1 MGAEVSRPF
10 DKFAGISAILA
21 AGVSVLYGVFF
32 ALALRGSETTAT
44 PSAVL
49 LMVSGLLGIVVVC
62 ALYLLFKNLDVG
74 FALLAL
80 VLGVLGAGGAFVHGA
95 YDLSTLVSPGEVVA
109 TGVSAVDPRGVL
121 VFGISGLS
129 VLIFARLIVIGTR
142 LPLKLGWIGYGL
154 AGLLLLLYLGRLL
167 VLDPSQPFL
176 RLSAILAGFVLNPL
190 WNLWIGV
197 ELIRGE

>member
-49 LMVSGLLGIVVVC
+49 LMISGLLGIVVVC
-62 ALYLLFKNLDVG
+62 ALYVCFKNLDVG

-109 TGVSAVDPRGVL
+109 TGVNAVDPRGVL

-129 VLIFARLIVIGTR
+129 ILIFARLIVIGTR

-154 AGLLLLLYLGRLL
+154 AALLLLLYLGRLL
-167 VLDPSQPFL
+167 VLDPSQPVL
-176 RLSAILAGFVLNPL
+176 RLSAILAGFVLNPV

>member
-1 MGAEVSRPF
+1 MGAEVSPF

-21 AGVSVLYGVFF
+21 GGVSVLYGVFF
-32 ALALRGSETTAT
+32 ALALRGSETTAK

-62 ALYLLFKNLDVG
+62 ALYQCFINLDSG

-80 VLGVLGAGGAFVHGA
+80 VLGVLGAGGALIHGA
-95 YDLSTLVSPGEVVA
+95 FDLSTLVGPEEVA
-109 TGVSAVDPRGVL
+109 GIGVNSVDPRGVL

-129 VLIFARLIVIGTR
+129 VLIFSRLIVVGTR
-142 LPLKLGWIGYGL
+142 LPLNLGWVGYGL
-154 AGLLLLLYLGRLL
+154 AALLLLLYLGRLFI
-167 VLDPSQPFL
+167 LDPAQPIL
-176 RLSAILAGFVLNPL
+176 RFTAILAGFVLNPV

-197 ELIRGE
+197 ELLRGE

>member
-1 MGAEVSRPF
+1 MGAEVSQF

-62 ALYLLFKNLDVG
+62 ALYQCFINLDSG

-80 VLGVLGAGGAFVHGA
+80 VLGVLGAGGALIHGA
-95 YDLSTLVSPGEVVA
+95 FDLSTLVGPEEVAA
-109 TGVSAVDPRGVL
+109 TGVNAVDPRGAL

-129 VLIFARLIVIGTR
+129 VLIFARLIVVGTR
-142 LPLKLGWIGYGL
+142 LPLNLGWVGYGL
-154 AGLLLLLYLGRLL
+154 AGFLLLLYLGRLFI
-167 VLDPSQPFL
+167 LDPGQPIL
-176 RLSAILAGFVLNPL
+176 RFSAILAGFVLNPV

-197 ELIRGE
+197 ELLRGE

>member
-1 MGAEVSRPF
+1 MGAEVSQF
-10 DKFAGISAILA
+10 DKFAGFSAILA
-21 AGVSVLYGVFF
+21 GGVSVLYGVFF

-62 ALYLLFKNLDVG
+62 ALYQCFINLDSG

-80 VLGVLGAGGAFVHGA
+80 VLGVLGAGGALIHGA
-95 YDLSTLVSPGEVVA
+95 FDLSTLVGPEEVA
-109 TGVSAVDPRGVL
+109 GTGVNSVDPRGVL

-129 VLIFARLIVIGTR
+129 VLIFARLIVVGTR
-142 LPLKLGWIGYGL
+142 LPLNLGWVGYGL
-154 AGLLLLLYLGRLL
+154 AALLLLLYLGRLF
-167 VLDPSQPFL
+167 VVDPAQPFL
-176 RLSAILAGFVLNPL
+176 RFTAILAGFVLNPV

-197 ELIRGE
+197 ELLRGE

>member
-62 ALYLLFKNLDVG
+62 ALYLLFKNLDAG
-74 FALLAL
+74 FALLAV

-95 YDLSTLVSPGEVVA
+95 YDLSTLVGPGEVVA
-109 TGVSAVDPRGVL
+109 TGVNAIDPRGVL
-121 VFGISGLS
+121 VFGISALS

-167 VLDPSQPFL
+167 VLDPSQPVL

-197 ELIRGE
+197 ELLRGE